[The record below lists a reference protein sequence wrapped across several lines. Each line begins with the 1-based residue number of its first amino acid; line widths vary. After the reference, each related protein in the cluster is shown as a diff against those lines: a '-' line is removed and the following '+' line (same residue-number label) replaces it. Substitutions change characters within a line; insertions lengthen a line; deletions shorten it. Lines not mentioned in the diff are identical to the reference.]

1 MYEISQGICFIYL
14 LVLSFI
20 DIKSRK
26 IPVWTLI
33 IGMMLSIIFQYMAG
47 NTDHILIILGA
58 MTGVVFIITSKMT
71 KEKFGYGD
79 SILILILG
87 IFLGFWNIMYLLFI
101 AFFVSAVYSVI
112 LLSVFR
118 KGKKE
123 SFPFIPFL
131 TIGYLGGVIFGK
143 F

>member
-14 LVLSFI
+14 LILSFI

-33 IGMMLSIIFQYMAG
+33 IGMMLSVIFQYMTG
-47 NTDHILIILGA
+47 NTDYILVVLGGIIGA
-58 MTGVVFIITSKMT
+58 VFIITSKAT

-79 SILILILG
+79 SILIFILG
-87 IFLGFWNIMYLLFI
+87 IFLGFWNILYLLFI
-101 AFFVSAVYSVI
+101 AFFVSAVYSII
-112 LLSVFR
+112 LLSIFR

-131 TIGYLGGVIFGK
+131 TIGYLGGVLFGK